1 MRKIYFLLSI
11 FLLVC
16 LLVGGFYFLKNF
28 EKKKIEEKIC
38 LETQNFNQDQLYKRA
53 MESYFQSYKDDI
65 IFKKSKDKVDDNEK
79 SNNATY
85 NLFLL
90 RENIHNFNDLQHAF
104 QKQIENPY
112 NTLNSKIS
120 GKTIEDKILDED
132 LVLEGMSHG
141 SVVVLTG
148 FSKIRENI
156 NLNNN
161 NLYHQSNNKNSFLL
175 TISAGSEK
183 SWQIFYPSD
192 CCKIISYVDVLKVEQ
207 TRADNLSKAKKAKYY
222 LLVSDYSYEIN
233 MSIRDMKFQPLKKI
247 RFESQAHPINEC
259 GLVHFNDFFP
269 MGKINLK

>member
-28 EKKKIEEKIC
+28 EKKKIEEKNC
-38 LETQNFNQDQLYKRA
+38 LETQNFNQDQFYKRA

-104 QKQIENPY
+104 EKQIENPY

-259 GLVHFNDFFP
+259 GLVNFNDFFP